1 MNDFR
6 DLPQVVMNTTQK
18 VFLLIFLM
26 SFIMWITF
34 GATYPNLSVLIQLKE
49 AGFSD
54 AAGAAGFARYKVYIA
69 TWYQVLLLAVWLG
82 SFVGIFLFRENT
94 SFKLYQH

>member
-6 DLPQVVMNTTQK
+6 DLPQTVMNTTQK
-18 VFLLIFLM
+18 VLLLIFLM
-26 SFIMWITF
+26 SFIVWITF
-34 GATYPNLSVLIQLKE
+34 GATYPNLSVLIQLQE

-54 AAGAAGFARYKVYIA
+54 SVGAAGFAKYKVYIA

-82 SFVGIFLFRENT
+82 SFVGIFLL
-94 SFKLYQH
+94 KD